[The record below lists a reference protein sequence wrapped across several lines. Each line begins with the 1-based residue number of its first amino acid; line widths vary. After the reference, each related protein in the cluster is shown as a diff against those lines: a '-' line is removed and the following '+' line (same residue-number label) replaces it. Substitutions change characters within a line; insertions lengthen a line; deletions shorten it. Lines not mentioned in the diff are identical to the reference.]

1 MFWLQDYKLE
11 FSEVSINYVYVM
23 LICCPHNC
31 CAHTCLSYCL
41 SKSERQAGHSLRGG
55 GLGCGC
61 DTPENQLSKNE
72 EFVSE
77 RKIFD
82 KRTIELMETLQHCYL
97 FILVL
102 FYTVYTNTKACLTI
116 DQTCQIY
123 SLRVL
128 LYNI

>member
-1 MFWLQDYKLE
+1 
-11 FSEVSINYVYVM
+11 V
-23 LICCPHNC
+23 
-31 CAHTCLSYCL
+31 
-41 SKSERQAGHSLRGG
+41 GG
-55 GLGCGC
+55 GG

-102 FYTVYTNTKACLTI
+102 FYTLYTENE
-116 DQTCQIY
+116 
-123 SLRVL
+123 SLCDD
-128 LYNI
+128 